1 MSVQVDLQLADEV
14 AEQAGDVP
22 PAERFEAWVAAAAS
36 TRSDSAE
43 VSVRVVAVAEGRHLN
58 GQYRGKDRATNV
70 LAFPADLPAELGL
83 GMLGDLVICRDVVE
97 SEARDQGKE
106 PEAHWAHLVVHGTLH
121 LLGYDHQDETDAAA
135 MEAAEIQI
143 LRGLGYSD
151 PYVPAGHPPG
161 ATATDPAERAREDDV

>member
-1 MSVQVDLQLADEV
+1 MSVQVDLQLAGEL

-22 PAERFEAWVAAAAS
+22 PAERFQDWIAAAAG
-36 TRSDSAE
+36 TRPEPVE
-43 VSVRVVAVAEGRHLN
+43 VSVRVVAAAEGRQLN
-58 GQYRGKDRATNV
+58 SRYRGKDRATNV
-70 LAFPADLPAELGL
+70 LAFPADLPAGLGL
-83 GMLGDLVICRDVVE
+83 AMLGDLVICRDVVE

-121 LLGYDHQDETDAAA
+121 LLGYDHEDETGAAA

-151 PYVPAGHPPG
+151 PYVPAGRPPG
-161 ATATDPAERAREDDV
+161 ATDPAERARGDDV